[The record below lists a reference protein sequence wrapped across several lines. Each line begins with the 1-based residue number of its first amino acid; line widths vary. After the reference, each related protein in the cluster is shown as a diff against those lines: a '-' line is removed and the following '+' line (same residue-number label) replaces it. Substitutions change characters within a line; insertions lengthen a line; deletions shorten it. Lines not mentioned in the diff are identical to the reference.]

1 MMKKDDIEQLFRSN
15 YRAMFMLAKRMLRDE
30 DTARDIVHNQFA
42 ALLSGSITSVTSAYL
57 MRGVRLA
64 CLNFIRNISTRERL
78 RKLYALDLEY
88 YDEENWPDDE
98 MTSRLQAAIGNLPD
112 KTRKVVEMRFSEGL
126 SYKEIAREMAISE
139 VAVYK
144 HLRHAINQLRQ
155 NFKL

>member
-30 DTARDIVHNQFA
+30 DTARDIVHDQFA
-42 ALLSGSITSVTSAYL
+42 ARLSGYITSVTSAYL

-64 CLNFIRNISTRERL
+64 CLNFIRNLSTRERL
-78 RKLYALDLEY
+78 SKLYALDLEY
-88 YDEENWPDDE
+88 YDEESWLDDE

-126 SYKEIAREMAISE
+126 RYKEIAR
-139 VAVYK
+139 
-144 HLRHAINQLRQ
+144 
-155 NFKL
+155 